1 MAQQLIYTSARRLLQ
16 AGQSGFGTVARSKA
30 LTGLTV
36 GSIERLSQFTSLR
49 GYDRSRVIFAHRR
62 ITVGNNR
69 FHLLSS
75 IRDAGSDYTSRTN
88 HIAHHL
94 VVAPNEAARLGA
106 AGINPADVMTGF
118 DWLQSWDG
126 APKLYG
132 PEEDID
138 LMGMGS
144 GREAGSRRAWEAA
157 TGNGLHA
164 RLLAEPETPRT
175 GVLAIP
181 DGVEPLPLLAEAIAE
196 KDAQRWDVTFTT
208 CLEQG
213 DELSDF
219 DWIMSPAALL
229 GSVQSRCGSR
239 TFLRV
244 DQPGSLKV
252 PAERE
257 RKIPVPTAAS
267 PQSSAVVP
275 EPTLPTPEPHSV
287 PQASLV
293 TAESA
298 RGSGPSRPGLGDL
311 ERGRGQPNRI
321 VIILSAVAA
330 MAALLLVAV
339 LLLNGGDG
347 EKEGKSARKDSAKE
361 PEPGSGQPPVDPLV
375 GRLREMGIDSNTAK
389 DIAGRFSKKE
399 EKDQWGQYLLR
410 IRDHPDNNDWEKLEK
425 IPPKG
430 KLEPDSELWNLIDEK
445 KGLPRLAKLAVSDP
459 WKVEHWRDFDAC
471 VRHLLDGNGGVIFK
485 RGEGA
490 ERKPWVD
497 RWRDESLPGLAKKRL
512 EQLKEAPEKGP
523 PGLVGEVK
531 GLGLWQRGEFK
542 REAKLL
548 ADLPV
553 PAAVAEN
560 GPEKPKEKKPEEKKP
575 EETKS
580 EPPKEPRVIRRIVE
594 RENLVEGIPSTLFE
608 ELLRKEPE
616 EKSGRFLYKAFGV
629 VSLDGD
635 EKDKENWFLIADSKD
650 GPYKGKVGN
659 IAFFTVEKGGAI
671 KWSEADDPGG
681 KRRDYVN
688 RIMIEKGGDREEIL
702 VYPRKSDP
710 SEPLQSRPL
719 WGEHPFEVEAK
730 GRNLLIKGELAKQ
743 LQNLKGSRSL
753 QVRLN
758 NDSQTT
764 KDLIKEEGEWFI
776 PEVIQM
782 SKAIELKPK
791 WEDYEVE
798 EKGRDG
804 KKTKVKKRRDV
815 ARKYLQETLDECRGH
830 LEKPKG
836 QMKAEDHEKTQ
847 KPWAEKL
854 FKAVKEVSTKEMQRK
869 YWDELFKNDKG
880 EDPGYS
886 PTLIKHAKDLLNKS
900 NPAAAQKRNVRKR
913 EEILTVIRRGLKV
926 STKGL
931 NDRER
936 HLLFEGRTP

>member
-16 AGQSGFGTVARSKA
+16 AGQSGFGTVARSKS

-36 GSIERLSQFTSLR
+36 GSIERLSQFASLR

-164 RLLAEPETPRT
+164 RLLADPETPRT

-219 DWIMSPAALL
+219 DWIMCPAALL

-257 RKIPVPTAAS
+257 RKIPVPTAVS

-275 EPTLPTPEPHSV
+275 EPTLPTPEPHSA

-298 RGSGPSRPGLGDL
+298 RDSGPSRPGLGDL

-361 PEPGSGQPPVDPLV
+361 AKPGSGQPPGDPLV
-375 GRLREMGIDSNTAK
+375 GRLRDMGIDSNTAT
-389 DIAGRFSKKE
+389 DIAGQFSKKE
-399 EKDQWGQYLLR
+399 EKDQWDQYLLW
-410 IRDHPDNNDWEKLEK
+410 IKDHPKNPEKNDWEKLEK

-430 KLEPDSELWNLIDEK
+430 KLPSDSELVSLIDEK
-445 KGLPRLAKLAVSDP
+445 KGLPRIAELAVSDP
-459 WKVEHWRDFDAC
+459 WKAEHWRDFDAC

-485 RGEGA
+485 PSEGA
-490 ERKPWVD
+490 KRKPWVD
-497 RWRDESLPGLAKKRL
+497 RWRDEALPGLAKKRL

-523 PGLVGEVK
+523 PGLVKEVK
-531 GLGLWQRGEFK
+531 GLSLWRRDEFK
-542 REAKLL
+542 REGVIKLL
-548 ADLPV
+548 ADLSV
-553 PAAVAEN
+553 PSAVAKNE
-560 GPEKPKEKKPEEKKP
+560 PTEPAPTEPAPTKPKETKP
-575 EETKS
+575 

-608 ELLRKEPE
+608 ELLRKGPD
-616 EKSGRFLYKAFGV
+616 EKGDLFLYKAFGA

-635 EKDKENWFLIADSKD
+635 EKDKENWFLTADSKD
-650 GPYKGKVGN
+650 GPYEAKLGN
-659 IAFFTVEKGGAI
+659 IAFFTVKKGGTI
-671 KWSEADDPGG
+671 KWSEAGDSGG
-681 KRRDYVN
+681 RRRNHVN
-688 RIMIEKGGDREEIL
+688 RIMIEKGGDKEEIL
-702 VYPRKSDP
+702 VYPRKSSDEQFE
-710 SEPLQSRPL
+710 SL

-730 GRNLLIKGELAKQ
+730 GRNVLIKGELAKQ

-753 QVRLN
+753 QVRLK
-758 NDSQTT
+758 DPSKTS
-764 KDLIKEEGEWFI
+764 KDLRKEGEEWLI
-776 PEVIQM
+776 LEVIPM
-782 SKAIELKPK
+782 PKAIKLEPK
-791 WEDYEVE
+791 WEEYEVE
-798 EKGRDG
+798 EKGE
-804 KKTKVKKRRDV
+804 KVKKKRDV
-815 ARKYLQETLDECRGH
+815 ARKHLQEKLGECRGY
-830 LEKPKG
+830 LEKQKG
-836 QMKAEDHEKTQ
+836 DMKAEDHEKMQ

-854 FKAVKEVSTKEMQRK
+854 FKAVKEVSTREMQK
-869 YWDELFKNDKG
+869 DHWKDLFENDKG
-880 EDPGYS
+880 KDPGYS
-886 PTLIKHAKDLLNKS
+886 PTLIKYAEDLLKRS
-900 NPAAAQKRNVRKR
+900 NLAAAQKRNVKKR
-913 EEILTVIRRGLKV
+913 EDRLNVIRRGLEV
-926 STKGL
+926 WTKGL
-931 NDRER
+931 NDGQK
-936 HLLFEGRTP
+936 HLLFEGITP